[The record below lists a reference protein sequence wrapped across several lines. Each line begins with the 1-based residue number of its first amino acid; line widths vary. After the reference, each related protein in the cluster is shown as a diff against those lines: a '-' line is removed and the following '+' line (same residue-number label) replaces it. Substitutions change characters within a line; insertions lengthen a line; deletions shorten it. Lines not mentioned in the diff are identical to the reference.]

1 MEARDRVNLPW
12 LIRLRWG
19 AALGHVSAILIVH
32 YGFGIDLPLEA
43 LFAIIALALA
53 TNFGL
58 FAASRTLAAVPRW
71 LTGGIMVADVLML
84 TGLLLFAGGRSNPG
98 VIFYF
103 VHVALGTVVLGFAW
117 RLVLVAVALG
127 CLTFLFFVHIPAT
140 PIAGF
145 PHAGSTYLWG
155 LLLSMIV
162 AAGFIVYFG
171 DRLTSALAR
180 REAEIAEARD
190 AAARDEK
197 LASLATLAAGAA
209 HELSTPLSTIAML
222 SNELAKN
229 LKTGAIGLEE
239 AADDARVIREEVG
252 RCRDVLNLM
261 SAEAGESRG
270 EPFAEVAVGEL
281 VAEALRDLSDPR
293 VDARHDEEATVLVPL
308 RPMALALRGI
318 VKNAL
323 QASPS
328 DDRVKITA
336 RATKATALVVVED
349 RGPGMPPDVL
359 RRATEPFF
367 TTKSAG
373 EGMGLGLFLAYDLAR
388 RAGGDL
394 TIASAPGRGTRV
406 TLELARVDAPPSSR
420 PLSTPRSRRTP
431 TPR

>member
-19 AALGHVSAILIVH
+19 AAFGHVTAILLVQ

-43 LFAIIALALA
+43 LFSIIALALA
-53 TNFGL
+53 TNLGL
-58 FAASRTLAAVPRW
+58 YAASRRREPVPSW

-145 PHAGSTYLWG
+145 PQAGSTYLWG
-155 LLLSMIV
+155 LLMSMIV
-162 AAGFIVYFG
+162 AAGFIFYFG
-171 DRLTSALAR
+171 DRLTSALAG
-180 REAEIAEARD
+180 REAEIADARD

-229 LKTGAIGLEE
+229 LRTGAISLEE

-270 EPFAEVAVGEL
+270 EPFAEVALGEL
-281 VAEALRDLSDPR
+281 VAEALRDLGDPR
-293 VDARHDEEATVLVPL
+293 IEVSTASDSQDDATVLVPL

-323 QASPS
+323 QASPP
-328 DDRVKITA
+328 DDQVTVATRTSKTTA
-336 RATKATALVVVED
+336 FVVVED
-349 RGPGMPPDVL
+349 RGPGMSAEVL
-359 RRATEPFF
+359 RRAKEPFF

-373 EGMGLGLFLAYDLAR
+373 EGMGLGLFLAHDLAR

-394 TIASAPGRGTRV
+394 SLTSAPGRGTKV
-406 TLELARVDAPPSSR
+406 TLELARTDAPPSSR
-420 PLSTPRSRRTP
+420 TVGRRISR
-431 TPR
+431 